1 MFSAFMCTKFTIWQ
15 IPSKCWISKYMNIT
29 CVSIKKK
36 GFLEIVEN
44 LFKISCKTLTIM
56 LTLVL

>member
-15 IPSKCWISKYMNIT
+15 IPSECWISKYMNIT

-36 GFLEIVEN
+36 KAFWKLW
-44 LFKISCKTLTIM
+44 KICLK
-56 LTLVL
+56 